1 MKDFKLK
8 KEEFY
13 RKVSIL
19 FPLNNTETQIKMIN
33 SFKEYHER
41 IGYIMGEYEVEIN
54 LEENIG
60 IFKMTLIKMKVLN
73 CQKVKER

>member
-13 RKVSIL
+13 REVSIL
-19 FPLNNTETQIKMIN
+19 FPLGDTETQMSIIE
-33 SFKEYHER
+33 SFKEYHEKL
-41 IGYIMGEYEVEIN
+41 GYIMGEYEVEIN

-60 IFKMTLIKMKVLN
+60 ILKMTLIKMKILN

>member
-13 RKVSIL
+13 REVSIL
-19 FPLNNTETQIKMIN
+19 FPLGDAETQMNMIE
-33 SFKEYHER
+33 SFKEYHEKL
-41 IGYIMGEYEVEIN
+41 GYVIGEYEVEIN
-54 LEENIG
+54 LKENIG

>member
-8 KEEFY
+8 KEEFH
-13 RKVSIL
+13 REVSIL
-19 FPLNNTETQIKMIN
+19 FPITNAALSENIIE
-33 SFKEYHER
+33 SFKEHHEKL
-41 IGYIMGEYEVEIN
+41 GYMITDHDITIN
-54 LEENIG
+54 LKENIG